1 MKIVNRN
8 PIFDPEYI
16 ERIEKHYNAKFVCET
31 SLKLKDGGWGN
42 FPVAVFY
49 TETAHPEGSNWF
61 GLYWNHENQLRIT
74 DAKPALEPFDGLLLE
89 DGSVF
94 YSRYRHD
101 YQSLEDGTMVDG
113 GREYLRYNPGNGKVV
128 SLQIVNDKLE
138 IVE

>member
-1 MKIVNRN
+1 MNSTLQEADDIINKLVDAQKVVNL
-8 PIFDPEYI
+8 DPMFTDEQ
-16 ERIEKHYNAKFVCET
+16 IEKIEKYYNAKFVCET
-31 SLKLKDGGWGN
+31 SLKLKDGGWSN

-61 GLYWNHENQLRIT
+61 GLYWNHEDQLRIV

-101 YQSLEDGTMVDG
+101 YQSLKMV
-113 GREYLRYNPGNGKVV
+113 RW
-128 SLQIVNDKLE
+128 
-138 IVE
+138 

>member
-1 MKIVNRN
+1 MKIVNQN
-8 PIFDPEYI
+8 PLFTQEQ
-16 ERIEKHYNAKFVCET
+16 IEKIEQHYNAKFVCET
-31 SLKLKDGGWGN
+31 SLKVQGGGWSN

-113 GREYLRYNPGNGKVV
+113 GREYIRYNPGKGKVV
-128 SLQIVNDKLE
+128 RLQIVKDQLE